1 MLTAEFD
8 GQTVRHWHVDP
19 GGGVRVEREQFHP
32 TVYVASDRDLGSLAD
47 ALTGDPKVRETAFE
61 RWRTNLHDREPQRVL
76 GVTLDRAADVRP
88 FAREVKHTHER
99 GDHPPGTYRLY
110 NVDLTPGFR
119 YCLATGREPTPSR
132 SLRTTRL
139 SLPERSLVDGALEGL
154 RLDGERLDG
163 TDQRKRE
170 SLREHLASHD
180 PDVLV
185 LSSGDLVP
193 HLAGDGAANSGSADD
208 TTGANGVDLG
218 REPGYECL
226 AGANVYHSYGQAGY
240 SPARYDVPG
249 RVLIDRSNSFLWGES
264 SLDGMLDLVQLS
276 GRPLQEL
283 SWASI
288 GTVLTAIE
296 IREALDR
303 GVLVPWNKWE
313 PEAFKSPSRLYDA
326 DRGGFIF
333 APEVGLHEDVH
344 ELDFASLY
352 PSIIREYNVSPE
364 TVDCDCHDRADVPEV
379 GYSVCDRSGFLP
391 DVLDP
396 LLDRRAELK
405 RQIDAADD
413 PERVAA
419 LESRSGAL
427 KWILVASFGYQG
439 YRNAK
444 FGRIECHEAINAYAR
459 EIALQAKQRLEAG
472 GWRVLHG
479 IVDSLWVTPARSD
492 PEPLERIV
500 ADISASVGIDL
511 ERDGRYEWVAF
522 PPKRDAPGG
531 ALTRYVGKRADGE
544 YKLRGIEA
552 RQRSTPPF
560 VAERQRELV
569 QRFDETRDPSA
580 VCDHLQG
587 TLATLRRGDVDPEEL
602 VLTTRLSKSPAAY
615 QQATRTEAALRRC
628 RQLDRTR
635 HPGQSVRYV
644 VIDDS
649 ARQPERVRLAEEEP
663 DSYDTEFY
671 ASLLLRAAASVLSA
685 VGWDLDRIDRYL
697 RETVD
702 ACLDAFG
709 G

>member
-8 GQTVRHWHVDP
+8 GRTVRHWHVDP
-19 GGGVRVEREQFHP
+19 GGGVHVEREQFHP
-32 TVYVASDRDLGSLAD
+32 TVYVASDRHLDSLAD
-47 ALTGDPKVRETAFE
+47 ALAGDPKVRETAFK

-99 GDHPPGTYRLY
+99 GHPPGTYRPY

-119 YCLATGREPTPSR
+119 YCLATDTDPIPGRD
-132 SLRTTRL
+132 LRTTRL
-139 SLPERSLVDGALEGL
+139 SLPERSLVGGTVDGL
-154 RLDGERLDG
+154 RIDGKYVDG
-163 TDQRKRE
+163 TDQRKCDH
-170 SLREHLASHD
+170 LREHLDARD

-185 LSSGDLVP
+185 LSSGELVP
-193 HLAGDGAANSGSADD
+193 HLAGGGPESHD
-208 TTGANGVDLG
+208 TAGVDLG
-218 REPGYECL
+218 RKPGYECL

-264 SLDGMLDLVQLS
+264 SLGGMLDLVELS

-296 IREALDR
+296 IRAALDR

-313 PEAFKSPSRLYDA
+313 PEAFKSPSRLHAA

-333 APEVGLHEDVH
+333 APEVGFHENVH

-364 TVDCDCHDRADVPEV
+364 TVDCGCHDRADVPEI
-379 GYSVCDRSGFLP
+379 GYSICDRPGFLP
-391 DVLDP
+391 QVLAP

-405 RQIDAADD
+405 EKIEAADD
-413 PERVAA
+413 PKRVAA

-479 IVDSLWVTPARSD
+479 IVDSLWVTPARGD
-492 PEPLERIV
+492 PEPLDQV
-500 ADISASVGIDL
+500 VGDVSASIGIDL

-531 ALTRYVGKRADGE
+531 ALTRYVGKRTDGE

-560 VAERQRELV
+560 VAEQQRELV
-569 QRFDETRDPSA
+569 RRLDETRDPQA
-580 VCDHLQG
+580 VCDRLQG
-587 TLATLRRGDVDPEEL
+587 TLATLRRGDVDPDEL
-602 VLTTRLSKSPAAY
+602 VITMRLSKSPAAY
-615 QQATRTEAALRRC
+615 RQATRTEAALRRC
-628 RQLDRTR
+628 RELGRQRR
-635 HPGQSVRYV
+635 PGQSIRYV

-663 DSYDTEFY
+663 DSYDPEFY
-671 ASLLLRAAASVLSA
+671 ASLLLRAAASVLSV